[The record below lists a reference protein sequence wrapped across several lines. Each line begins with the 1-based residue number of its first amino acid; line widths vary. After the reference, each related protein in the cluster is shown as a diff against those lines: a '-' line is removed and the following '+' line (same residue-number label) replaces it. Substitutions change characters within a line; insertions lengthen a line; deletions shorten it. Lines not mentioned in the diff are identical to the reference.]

1 MMIGKQILF
10 TDNIM
15 KNKRAVSLQ
24 KVYEL
29 MNAHAV
35 VGASN
40 QFRSEFESVKDV
52 IFDLLIRI
60 DKGEQIDD
68 VDKLVEDRIQ
78 LLLPIIKKEKLD
90 EHLQLALKIEAENY
104 NPWEHIKPFKSEK

>member
-1 MMIGKQILF
+1 
-10 TDNIM
+10 M
-15 KNKRAVSLQ
+15 KNRRAVSLQ

-35 VGASN
+35 VGATKR
-40 QFRSEFESVKDV
+40 FRSEFESVKDD
-52 IFDLLIRI
+52 IFSLLIRI
-60 DKGEQIDD
+60 DRGEEIKN
-68 VDKLVEDRIQ
+68 VNELVEFRIQ
-78 LLLPIIKKEKLD
+78 QLIPIIKKEKLD